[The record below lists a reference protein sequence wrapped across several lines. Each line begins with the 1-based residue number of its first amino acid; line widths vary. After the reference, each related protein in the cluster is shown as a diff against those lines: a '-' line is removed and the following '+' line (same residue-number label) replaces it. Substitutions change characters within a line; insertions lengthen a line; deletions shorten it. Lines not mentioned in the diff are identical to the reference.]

1 MLIKYTFGSKSQT
14 LRMRYPFQSTG
25 RPISHRNG
33 WSFRVYM
40 IPLRD
45 FVPEWNSRP
54 GARTGVNSRR
64 GDSRR
69 HNILWWDHV
78 NKYRAMRGN
87 QSELAPGRKP
97 PRCHVN
103 TPLAISCCPFHFPGW
118 LENFFLS
125 LLCLPLS
132 LSRYR
137 HFKDSFCVNASHG
150 PMRSFL
156 QRQLITY
163 KVNPG
168 HASEKTSYAFLSF
181 NFFNLLA
188 HIQTNNWKITEIE
201 KCRVFSPKQALSHE
215 YFNFNVNDLCSFAV
229 LLKQKRNSGLNGIA

>member
-1 MLIKYTFGSKSQT
+1 MAHSHEGAFTWENSHRREFHTGMTFLFRIVFTLWLGHFISRHLKVHFMLIKYTCDSKSQT

-69 HNILWWDHV
+69 HNMLCWYHV

-87 QSELAPGRKP
+87 RSELTPGRKS

-103 TPLAISCCPFHFPGW
+103 TPW
-118 LENFFLS
+118 LTADIWRP
-125 LLCLPLS
+125 LPL
-132 LSRYR
+132 
-137 HFKDSFCVNASHG
+137 
-150 PMRSFL
+150 
-156 QRQLITY
+156 
-163 KVNPG
+163 
-168 HASEKTSYAFLSF
+168 
-181 NFFNLLA
+181 
-188 HIQTNNWKITEIE
+188 
-201 KCRVFSPKQALSHE
+201 VFPP
-215 YFNFNVNDLCSFAV
+215 NDLWETSAEFPYWCVTTQIWLV
-229 LLKQKRNSGLNGIA
+229 LLIGRAEWEIWFNQSEALTISG